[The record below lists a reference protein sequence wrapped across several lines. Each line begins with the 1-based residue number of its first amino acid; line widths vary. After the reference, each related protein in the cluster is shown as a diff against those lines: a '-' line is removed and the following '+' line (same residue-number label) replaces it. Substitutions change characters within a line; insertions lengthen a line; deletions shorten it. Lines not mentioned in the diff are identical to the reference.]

1 MQRGRRARSA
11 SALAGLALVAQ
22 LVGACAPAAP
32 AAPTPSQVLTPTPP
46 TASGTSVASAAG
58 APAAAPQALVHLQV
72 ALGFVPSVQSAPFYV
87 AQDKGYYAAE
97 GLDVELKY
105 GTIQNLLTLVSNGDV
120 AFASA
125 SGDSLIP
132 QRQQGVAI
140 TYVLTFWTKS
150 PIGALGLAGNNTPPL
165 RTPADLKGK
174 TVGVSAPNSSTDF
187 GLKALLQSAKL
198 TNDDVKLIAIGTT
211 EVEALIQKRID
222 AAMTFLPNE
231 AAQMKSLGFS
241 VETIAV
247 GDYLNLVP
255 PGFVVGDK
263 MLKEHPELVQKFVN
277 ATLRGLRDTQADPT
291 AAFES
296 SLKRMPELSVDSQ
309 PLQRDVLTATLE
321 YYKPVQGRVLGSTD
335 PDAWT
340 KTQTFLQSIGV
351 VDHAI
356 DATQFFTNTFVE
368 HAQP

>member
-1 MQRGRRARSA
+1 MKTLGAIV
-11 SALAGLALVAQ
+11 GLALVVQ
-22 LVGACAPAAP
+22 VVGACSPAAPSETTTTPVLASTPSIAVGQAPAA
-32 AAPTPSQVLTPTPP
+32 S
-46 TASGTSVASAAG
+46 TSKTQASA
-58 APAAAPQALVHLQV
+58 PHTLVKLRV
-72 ALGFVPSVQSAPFYV
+72 ALGFVPSVQSAPYYV

-97 GLDVELKY
+97 GLEVELKY
-105 GTIQNLLTLVSNGDV
+105 GTIQNLLKLVSDGDI

-132 QRQQGVAI
+132 QRQQGVEI
-140 TYVLTFWTKS
+140 TYILTFWTKS
-150 PIGALGLAGNNTPPL
+150 PIGALGLVGNNSPPL
-165 RTPADLKGK
+165 KTPADLKGK
-174 TVGVSAPNSSTDF
+174 TVGVSAPNGSTHF

-198 TNDDVKLIAIGTT
+198 NDDDVKLIAIGTT

-255 PGFVVGDK
+255 PGFVTGDK
-263 MLKEHPELVQKFVN
+263 LLEEHPEIVQNFVN
-277 ATLRGLRDTQADPT
+277 ATLKGLRDTRSDPS

-296 SLKRMPELSVDSQ
+296 SLKRMPELSVDAQ
-309 PLQRDVLTATLE
+309 PLQRDVLSATLD
-321 YYKPVQGRVLGSTD
+321 YYKPVQGRVLGSSD

-340 KTQTFLQSIGV
+340 KTQAFLQSIGV
-351 VDHAI
+351 IDRAI
-356 DATQFFTNTFVE
+356 DARQFYNNTFVE
-368 HAQP
+368 NARL

>member
-1 MQRGRRARSA
+1 LIAG
-11 SALAGLALVAQ
+11 LAGLQVLC
-22 LVGACAPAAP
+22 ACAPVAP
-32 AAPTPSQVLTPTPP
+32 ASAPT
-46 TASGTSVASAAG
+46 
-58 APAAAPQALVHLQV
+58 APASTAPAPIKLQV

-87 AQDKGYYAAE
+87 AQDRGYYAAE

-105 GTIQNLLTLVSNGDV
+105 GTIQNLLKLVSDGDV

-140 TYVLTFWTKS
+140 SYVLTFWTRS
-150 PIGALGLAGNNTPPL
+150 PIGALGLVGNNSPPL

-174 TVGVSAPNSSTDF
+174 SVGVSAPNSSTHF
-187 GLKALLQSAKL
+187 GLKALLRSAQL
-198 TNDDVKLIAIGTT
+198 ADEDVKLIAIGTT

-247 GDYLNLVP
+247 GDYVNLVP
-255 PGFVVGDK
+255 PGFVAGDK
-263 MLKEHPELVQKFVN
+263 LIQEHPEIVQKFVN
-277 ATLRGLRDTQADPT
+277 ATLRGLQETQADPS

-296 SLKRMPELSVDSQ
+296 SLKRMPELSADKQ
-309 PLQRDVLTATLE
+309 PLQRDVLAATLE
-321 YYKPVQGRVLGSTD
+321 YYKPLAGRALGATD
-335 PDAWT
+335 PAAWVA
-340 KTQTFLQSIGV
+340 TQDFLQSIGV
-351 VDHAI
+351 IDHTI
-356 DATQFFTNTFVE
+356 DTGQFYSNTFVE
-368 HAQP
+368 HARP

>member
-1 MQRGRRARSA
+1 MRALSA
-11 SALAGLALVAQ
+11 IAGLAFIGQ
-22 LVGACAPAAP
+22 LVGACVPAAP
-32 AAPTPSQVLTPTPP
+32 AAPNPPAPVLGSTPATAVGTPAASNANT
-46 TASGTSVASAAG
+46 TAS
-58 APAAAPQALVHLQV
+58 APRPLVHVQV
-72 ALGFVPSVQSAPFYV
+72 ALGFVPSVQSAPYYV

-105 GTIQNLLTLVSNGDV
+105 GTIQNLLKLVSDGDV

-125 SGDSLIP
+125 SGDSLMP
-132 QRQQGVAI
+132 QRQQGVEI
-140 TYVLTFWTKS
+140 TYILTFWTKS
-150 PIGALGLAGNNTPPL
+150 PIGALGLAGNNSPPL

-174 TVGVSAPNSSTDF
+174 SVGVSAPNSSTDF
-187 GLKALLQSAKL
+187 GLKALLRSA
-198 TNDDVKLIAIGTT
+198 NMNADDVKLIAIGTT

-231 AAQMKSLGFS
+231 AAQMKSLGFA

-247 GDYLNLVP
+247 GDYVNLVP
-255 PGFVVGDK
+255 PGFVTGDK
-263 MLKEHPELVQKFVN
+263 LIKEHPELVQKFVN
-277 ATLRGLRDTQADPT
+277 ATLKGLEDTQSDPS

-309 PLQRDVLTATLE
+309 PLQRDVLTATLD
-321 YYKPVQGRVLGSTD
+321 YYKPVQGRVLGSSD

-356 DATQFFTNTFVE
+356 DPRQYYNNTFVE
-368 HAQP
+368 NARP